1 MISDAL
7 VVIMAVLAVIT
18 FIWCF
23 HMENG
28 KDDKDKKEM

>member
-7 VVIMAVLAVIT
+7 VVIMAVLAVIN
-18 FIWCF
+18 FIGCF

-28 KDDKDKKEM
+28 KDDKKEM

>member
-1 MISDAL
+1 MISDGL
-7 VVIMAVLAVIT
+7 VVIMAVLAVIA

-28 KDDKDKKEM
+28 KDKEEKK